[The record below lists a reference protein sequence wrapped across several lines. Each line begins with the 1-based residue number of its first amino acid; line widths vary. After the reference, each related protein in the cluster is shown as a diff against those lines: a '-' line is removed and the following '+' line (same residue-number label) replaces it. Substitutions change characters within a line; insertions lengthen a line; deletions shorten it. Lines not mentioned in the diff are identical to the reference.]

1 MIFSKQ
7 ARIATSSMRTM
18 SNGLTA
24 ARDLISGVKPPSSIS
39 TKTQEYKQ
47 SVVEANAK
55 GFYFYNTL
63 ALSLITNTFT
73 EASYMFTHT
82 ANVPTRHKQY
92 LSASKQAFAFIQGTG
107 LEIMIQVY
115 NLDYDANKLREI
127 FYEKF
132 HIAQ

>member
-7 ARIATSSMRTM
+7 ARIAERSMHTTSGTLS
-18 SNGLTA
+18 TA
-24 ARDLISGVKPPSSIS
+24 RELIGGIKPPSSTC

-63 ALSLITNTFT
+63 ALSLITHTFT
-73 EASYMFTHT
+73 EAAYMFTHT
-82 ANVPTRHKQY
+82 ANFPTRHKQY

-115 NLDYDANKLREI
+115 NLDYDAAKLREI
-127 FYEKF
+127 FYDKF
-132 HIAQ
+132 NIQK